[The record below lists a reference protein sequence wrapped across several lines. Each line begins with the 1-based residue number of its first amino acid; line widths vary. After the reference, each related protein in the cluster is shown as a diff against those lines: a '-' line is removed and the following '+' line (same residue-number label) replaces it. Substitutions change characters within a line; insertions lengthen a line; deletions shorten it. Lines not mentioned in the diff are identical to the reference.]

1 MYIKKLL
8 LLSAISLFTFSQTN
22 ALNAPAVSDTLD
34 GWAYGWVAGL
44 NGSQA
49 SYSNWSQGG
58 SNNIS
63 VAGNSNLTAKFRENR
78 FSYSFALDTRYGQS
92 KIQGEGTRKT
102 DDLLSIRNR
111 FLYDIGDEDSE
122 FSIFANLNFRS
133 QFDQGF
139 RFGAGPD
146 GEDVLISDFLAP
158 AYISQNAGLAYSPG
172 DHFSFEAGIGLR
184 QTIVRD
190 VDLAPLYGLDEGAR
204 FRNEAGINL
213 GADYRQDI
221 ASNLVLRSSIE
232 TFTNV
237 NKAVTSTDVFISNQI
252 TGRINNLLNAN
263 VRLDLVYDDDFSNE
277 IQVMQ
282 VISVGLS
289 FILI

>member
-1 MYIKKLL
+1 MKKLL
-8 LLSAISLFTFSQTN
+8 LILGISLSAISHLYAFNEPT
-22 ALNAPAVSDTLD
+22 VSDTLE
-34 GWAYGWVAGL
+34 GWEYGWVAGI

-63 VAGNSNLTAKFRENR
+63 ASGNSILTAKFRDDR
-78 FSYSFALDTRYGQS
+78 FSYSFTLDTRYGQS

-111 FLYDIGDEDSE
+111 FLYDIGDENSE

-133 QFDQGF
+133 QFDKGF

-158 AYISQNAGLAYSPG
+158 AYISENVGLAYSPG
-172 DHFSFEAGIGLR
+172 DHFSFEAGVGMR
-184 QTIVRD
+184 QTIVKD
-190 VDLAPLYGLDEGAR
+190 EDLAPLYGLDEGTQ

-213 GADYRQDI
+213 GADYNQEI
-221 ASNLVLRSSIE
+221 ALNLILKSSIE

-237 NKAVTSTDVFISNQI
+237 NKALTSTDVFVSNQV
-252 TGRINNLLNAN
+252 TGKINNLLNAS
-263 VRLDLVYDDDFSNE
+263 VRLDFVYDDDFSNE
-277 IQVMQ
+277 LQVMQ

>member
-1 MYIKKLL
+1 MKKLL
-8 LLSAISLFTFSQTN
+8 LLLGLTLFLFSQSYAQNEPT
-22 ALNAPAVSDTLD
+22 VSDTLD
-34 GWAYGWVAGL
+34 GWEYGWVAGL

-63 VAGNSNLTAKFRENR
+63 ASGKSNLTALFREDR
-78 FSYSFALDTRYGQS
+78 FSYSFTLDTRYGQS

-111 FLYDIGDEDSE
+111 FLYDIGDENSD
-122 FSIFANLNFRS
+122 FSLFGNLNFRT
-133 QFDQGF
+133 QFDEGYD
-139 RFGAGPD
+139 FGAGPN

-158 AYISQNAGLAYSPG
+158 AYISENVGLAYSPG
-172 DHFSFEAGIGLR
+172 DHFSFEAGVGMR
-184 QTIVRD
+184 QTIVKD
-190 VDLAPLYGLDEGAR
+190 EELAPLYGLDEGTQ

-213 GADYRQDI
+213 GADYNQEF
-221 ASNLVLRSSIE
+221 ASNLILKSRVE

-237 NKAVTSTDVFISNQI
+237 NRALSSTDVYFSNEV
-252 TGRINNLLNAN
+252 TGKINDLLNAS
-263 VRLDLVYDDDFSNE
+263 VRVDLVYDDDFSKE
-277 IQVMQ
+277 LQVMQ
-282 VISVGLS
+282 VISVGIS